1 MAPHKKK
8 NCLLI
13 EDRTED
19 ALLMQKQLAAR
30 PDLALHWVMDGEE
43 AVRYLERK
51 RGFDAVPSP
60 DLILLDLKLPQMDG
74 FSFLKWRQLN
84 ESHRAI
90 PVMVLSCLSEPEEMR
105 EAHDLGVG
113 SYLTKPI
120 NWERFGQELS
130 RLTSSEQTPSREQA
144 AASSSEAEQPVNR
157 RVTCVLLFRNGNK
170 VSVTAAAQF
179 ENQIVRFE
187 YTGDVSRIRPFAE
200 RGTLGFLKWYLEG
213 IAANLDAEIEI
224 IEHE

>member
-19 ALLMQKQLAAR
+19 ALLVQKKLAAR
-30 PDLALHWVMDGEE
+30 PDLALHGVMDGEE

-74 FSFLKWRQLN
+74 FSFLKWRQLS
-84 ESHRAI
+84 EPHRAI
-90 PVMVLSCLSEPEEMR
+90 PVMVLSCLSEPEELR

-130 RLTSSEQTPSREQA
+130 RLTSSGETPLREQA
-144 AASSSEAEQPVNR
+144 VALPEVEPPVNR
-157 RVTCVLLFRNGNK
+157 RVTCVLTFRNGNK
-170 VSVTAAAQF
+170 VSVAAAAQF

-187 YTGDVSRIRPFAE
+187 YTGDVSQIRPFAE